1 MSKHIKLFL
10 AVSVCAFPLVLN
22 STVSAA
28 PSNAITLNIFQA
40 MFGTY
45 ALQYETAL
53 SPNGALVI
61 QGEFA
66 SFSMEDWS
74 LTSMGGGL
82 GYRLYPG
89 KSAAAPEGVWIGPL
103 LKINSVTAGY
113 DDDNVTTMTFIGG
126 AEFGYQW
133 LFGDETAFALGIS
146 LGIYYRSGTISVG
159 DEELNYSGILP
170 GLGLNLGMGF

>member
-1 MSKHIKLFL
+1 MFKHIKLFL
-10 AVSVCAFPLVLN
+10 AAVVCALPLVLN

-28 PSNAITLNIFQA
+28 PTTAITINVFQA

-66 SFSMEDWS
+66 SYTMEDWS

-82 GYRLYPG
+82 GYRFYPG
-89 KSAAAPEGVWIGPL
+89 KGTAPEGVWMGPL
-103 LKINSVTAGY
+103 VKINNLTAGY
-113 DDDNVTTMTFIGG
+113 GDDEVTNISFTGG

-133 LFGDETAFALGIS
+133 LFGEEVGFALGLS
-146 LGIYYRSGTISVG
+146 LGIYYRTGSISVG
-159 DEELNYSGILP
+159 DAELNYSGILP
-170 GLGLNLGMGF
+170 GLGLNLGIGF

>member
-1 MSKHIKLFL
+1 MTKHIKRFL
-10 AVSVCAFPLVLN
+10 AVLVCALPLGLN

-28 PSNAITLNIFQA
+28 PSTAITINVFQA

-66 SFSMEDWS
+66 SYSMEDWN

-89 KSAAAPEGVWIGPL
+89 KGTAPEGVWIGPL
-103 LKINSVTAGY
+103 VKINSVTAGY
-113 DDDNVTTMTFIGG
+113 DDDNITTMTFIGG

-133 LFGDETAFALGIS
+133 LFGDETAFALGLS
-146 LGIYYRSGTISVG
+146 LGIYYRSGTLSIG
-159 DEELNYSGILP
+159 DEELSYSGILP
-170 GLGLNLGMGF
+170 GLGLNLGMSF